1 MVYPSTNRTGSW
13 SNNYPIS
20 TRLHPSRTIGH
31 PPPLDGGGSK
41 DIMDHCNGTIDQAP
55 ITAYMGE
62 IAPTPTPT

>member
-1 MVYPSTNRTGSW
+1 MIEQVAGATIAPPQPDST
-13 SNNYPIS
+13 PPE
-20 TRLHPSRTIGH
+20 LLEEGH